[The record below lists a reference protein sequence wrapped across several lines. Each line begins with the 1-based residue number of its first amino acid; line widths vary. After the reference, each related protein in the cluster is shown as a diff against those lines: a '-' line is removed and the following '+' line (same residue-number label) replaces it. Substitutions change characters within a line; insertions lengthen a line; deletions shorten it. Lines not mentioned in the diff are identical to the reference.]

1 MNVPE
6 RGRDGMGSTPD
17 AEAPQVLVRRWGRVG
32 HLTLNRPRAINAL
45 TMTMIREMQSA
56 LGDWLEDPAVQVVLL
71 DGAGA
76 RGFCAGGDIRVV
88 HESART
94 GSAAALQLW
103 REEYVLDATIAG
115 YPKPL
120 VSIVDGI
127 TMGGGVGIGCHGM
140 HRVATERSL
149 FAMPE
154 VSIGLAPDVGAH
166 LLLARA
172 PGELGTY
179 LALTAARIG
188 PADALLCGLVDH
200 VVRAA
205 EVSAVTERLQ
215 PSGPRRAIAASALT
229 DHEVGVAPLLAARG
243 WIDECFTGEDAGEIL
258 ARLLRHPDG
267 DARAAGRRLADMSPL
282 AVSVSLRGLR
292 EARRLDDLHAVL
304 VNDYRSIS
312 RSLRTHDLPE
322 GIRAA
327 IIDKDRDPVWAPSTL
342 EEVTPEM
349 VERHFAAL
357 GDAELD
363 LHGVP
368 VPLR

>member
-1 MNVPE
+1 MA
-6 RGRDGMGSTPD
+6 SAAD
-17 AEAPQVLVRRWGRVG
+17 AEEPRVLVRRRGRVG
-32 HLTLNRPRAINAL
+32 HLTLNRPGAINAL
-45 TMTMIREMQSA
+45 TLAMVRDLQTA
-56 LGDWLEDPAVQVVLL
+56 LAAWSKDPAVEVVLL
-71 DGAGA
+71 DGAGT

-103 REEYVLDATIAG
+103 REEYVLDAGIAG

-127 TMGGGVGIGCHGM
+127 TMGGGVGVGCHGVY
-140 HRVATERSL
+140 RVATERSL
-149 FAMPE
+149 LAMPE

-200 VVRAA
+200 VVH
-205 EVSAVTERLQ
+205 SSDLGAVAGRLQ
-215 PSGPRRAIAASALT
+215 DSCPARAIAPSTLT
-229 DHEVGVAPLLAARG
+229 DQEVGLAPLRAARI
-243 WIDECFTGEDAGEIL
+243 WIDECFTGADAGQIL
-258 ARLLRHPDG
+258 RRLRHHRDG
-267 DARAAGRRLADMSPL
+267 DARAAGSRLAAMSPRAV
-282 AVSVSLRGLR
+282 AVSLHGLR
-292 EARRLDDLHAVL
+292 EARRLDDLHPVL
-304 VNDYRSIS
+304 VNDYRSIT

-327 IIDKDRDPVWAPSTL
+327 IIDRDRRPVWSPATL
-342 EEVTPEM
+342 DEVTPEM
-349 VERHFAAL
+349 VGRHFAPL
-357 GDAELD
+357 GAEDLD
-363 LHGVP
+363 LQGVP
-368 VPLR
+368 APHR

>member
-1 MNVPE
+1 MTSAPE
-6 RGRDGMGSTPD
+6 V
-17 AEAPQVLVRRWGRVG
+17 EAPQVVVRRRGRVG

-45 TMTMIREMQSA
+45 TLAMIREMQSA
-56 LGDWLEDPAVQVVLL
+56 LDSWLEDGAVEVVLL
-71 DGAGA
+71 DGAGP

-94 GSAAALQLW
+94 GSAVALQLW

-115 YPKPL
+115 YPKPV
-120 VSIVDGI
+120 VSMVDGI
-127 TMGGGVGIGCHGM
+127 TMGGGVGLGCHGV
-140 HRVATERSL
+140 HRVATQRSL
-149 FAMPE
+149 LSMPE

-200 VVRAA
+200 VVRAGQLG
-205 EVSAVTERLQ
+205 AVAGRLEHSSPRQ
-215 PSGPRRAIAASALT
+215 AVEPSELT
-229 DHEVGVAPLLAARG
+229 DQEVGVAPLRAARG

-258 ARLLRHPDG
+258 SRLLGHGDG
-267 DARAAGRRLADMSPL
+267 DARAAGSRLAAMSPL

-292 EARRLDDLHAVL
+292 EARRLDDLHPVL

-327 IIDKDRDPVWAPSTL
+327 ILDKDRTPVWAPSTL
-342 EEVTPEM
+342 EGVTPEM
-349 VERHFAAL
+349 VERHFCPL
-357 GDAELD
+357 GGAELD

-368 VPLR
+368 APLR

>member
-1 MNVPE
+1 MA
-6 RGRDGMGSTPD
+6 SAPD
-17 AEAPQVLVRRWGRVG
+17 AEAPHVLTRRRGRMG
-32 HLTLNRPRAINAL
+32 HITLNRPRAINAL
-45 TMTMIREMQSA
+45 TLPMIRDMQTA
-56 LGDWLEDPAVQVVLL
+56 LASWSQDLAVEVVLL
-71 DGAGA
+71 DGAGT

-88 HESART
+88 HQSART
-94 GSAAALQLW
+94 GSPVALQLW

-120 VSIVDGI
+120 ISVVDGI

-149 FAMPE
+149 LAMPE

-200 VVRAA
+200 VVRSTDLGAI
-205 EVSAVTERLQ
+205 AVRLEHSC
-215 PSGPRRAIAASALT
+215 PGRAIAPSTLT
-229 DHEVGVAPLLAARG
+229 DHEVGNAPLQAART
-243 WIDECFTGEDAGEIL
+243 WIDECFTGADAGQIL
-258 ARLLRHPDG
+258 ARLRRHRNE
-267 DARAAGRRLADMSPL
+267 DARAAGRRLAAMSPRAV
-282 AVSVSLRGLR
+282 AVSLHGLR

-304 VNDYRSIS
+304 VNDYRSIA

-322 GIRAA
+322 GIWAA
-327 IIDKDRDPVWAPSTL
+327 IIDKDRRPVWAPTTL
-342 EEVTPEM
+342 DEVTPEM
-349 VERHFAAL
+349 VGRHFAPL
-357 GDAELD
+357 GSEELD

-368 VPLR
+368 RPHR